1 MGRLTEKDASGRW
14 QVKGL
19 PWEKLQAGETLT
31 EETSQIMYGCLCKL
45 KDYEECG
52 MNPDQLKDLQYKV
65 EDVATQVCDK
75 LCRHPREIA
84 EQEELDKVCEEC
96 PVNTYVRAFIS
107 N

>member
-31 EETSQIMYGCLCKL
+31 EETSQILYGCLCRL
-45 KDYEECG
+45 KDYEDSG
-52 MNPDQLKDLQYKV
+52 MNPDRISNLKYEV
-65 EDVATQVCDK
+65 EDKVAYICDK
-75 LCRHPREIA
+75 LCRHPWEIT
-84 EQEELDKVCEEC
+84 EQEEMDEVCEEC
-96 PVNTYVRAFIS
+96 PVNAYVRAFIS